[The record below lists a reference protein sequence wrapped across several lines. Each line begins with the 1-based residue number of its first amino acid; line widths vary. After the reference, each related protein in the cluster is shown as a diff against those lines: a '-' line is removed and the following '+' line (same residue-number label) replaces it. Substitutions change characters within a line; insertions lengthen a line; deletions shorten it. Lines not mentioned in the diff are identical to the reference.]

1 MPNAIPIM
9 FAVPAGLTDEES
21 VRLHALAKAL
31 HGRHATKPPAY
42 YFTPERCRKFKLL
55 FSTGFTAGSSPGDRI
70 FFMHPSH
77 ARSFQ
82 LRDAVLLAGVMEKAA
97 PQPEEA
103 PV

>member
-1 MPNAIPIM
+1 MPNTIPIM
-9 FAVPAGLTDEES
+9 FAVPADLTDEER

-55 FSTGFTAGSSPGDRI
+55 FSTGFTAGSTPADRT

-77 ARSFQ
+77 SRVFQ